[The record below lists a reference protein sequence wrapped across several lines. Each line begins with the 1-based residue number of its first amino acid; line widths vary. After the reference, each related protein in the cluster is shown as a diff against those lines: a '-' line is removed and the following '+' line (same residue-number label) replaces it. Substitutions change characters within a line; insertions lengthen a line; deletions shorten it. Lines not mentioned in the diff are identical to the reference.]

1 MLCHTAYPR
10 SRRLCLGGFMK
21 YQAIA
26 LCRVS
31 TIGQLRD
38 GNLEPQEERIIKAA
52 EFLEVDIVEWWK
64 LAISSRKG
72 KNAYRKDLLE
82 MYEFCKRHKTVK
94 FLIVD
99 EVDRFMRAID
109 DYYFWKV
116 QFRNIGV
123 QLRHANKPQV
133 DPEDPRSV
141 FDELIDVY
149 RAEQSNDERISKTPE
164 KMQAKMRLGYYPGVV
179 HHGYKKTDVPSLHEP
194 LEPQWGLLRAS
205 GRKILY
211 EAYTLHEAL
220 AWLNNNGYEYSG
232 RKMAMDKFK
241 HVMKDPYN
249 GGIITM
255 RNWEVV
261 IENGLHKAMFTK
273 EEHERLEQ
281 IVIGKGKKFTVRK
294 DNPLFGMS
302 NVGMCPECF
311 TEHGSRAAL
320 VGFTHNNGK
329 QGNSRKYY
337 DRYRCRVC
345 NKAILKKEVHEG
357 VDEFL
362 ESVEYIEPK
371 IDKLKQDLKKAWR
384 EEMNDNTQV
393 VARLKRRLNILKDQK
408 NGLISTLAVQPDLV
422 DDIKTAIIK
431 LKQDI
436 NIVENDIIVA
446 EDTDID
452 FEEFVDFSIS
462 FVDNMKSEFWDLER
476 VDKQRCKQ
484 LLFPGEILVS
494 RTGKVSTREL
504 SKLIRYKNTPT
515 YELVGAK
522 FMNGGPK

>member
-1 MLCHTAYPR
+1 
-10 SRRLCLGGFMK
+10 
-21 YQAIA
+21 
-26 LCRVS
+26 
-31 TIGQLRD
+31 
-38 GNLEPQEERIIKAA
+38 
-52 EFLEVDIVEWWK
+52 
-64 LAISSRKG
+64 
-72 KNAYRKDLLE
+72 
-82 MYEFCKRHKTVK
+82 
-94 FLIVD
+94 
-99 EVDRFMRAID
+99 
-109 DYYFWKV
+109 
-116 QFRNIGV
+116 
-123 QLRHANKPQV
+123 
-133 DPEDPRSV
+133 
-141 FDELIDVY
+141 
-149 RAEQSNDERISKTPE
+149 
-164 KMQAKMRLGYYPGVV
+164 
-179 HHGYKKTDVPSLHEP
+179 
-194 LEPQWGLLRAS
+194 
-205 GRKILY
+205 
-211 EAYTLHEAL
+211 
-220 AWLNNNGYEYSG
+220 
-232 RKMAMDKFK
+232 
-241 HVMKDPYN
+241 
-249 GGIITM
+249 
-255 RNWEVV
+255 
-261 IENGLHKAMFTK
+261 
-273 EEHERLEQ
+273 
-281 IVIGKGKKFTVRK
+281 
-294 DNPLFGMS
+294 
-302 NVGMCPECF
+302 
-311 TEHGSRAAL
+311 
-320 VGFTHNNGK
+320 
-329 QGNSRKYY
+329 
-337 DRYRCRVC
+337 
-345 NKAILKKEVHEG
+345 
-357 VDEFL
+357 L